1 MPLDVRSGEIIDQV
15 KYLSTSVE
23 YLVCAACTNG
33 RLLGA
38 ACTNATS
45 TASAARKRRKP
56 EKGAGDTAPRKAPKA
71 QHGKSNFARL
81 DKSEELPMPI
91 LCSSRTTQNSI
102 MEQSWHVEG
111 PHTHKRVRRATLNS
125 SGDVVG
131 FVDGTV
137 VGYLPLELADY
148 TSELTGRP
156 APLWHIRFDD
166 LNAGEEDLE
175 EVEVQDA
182 MDSYAKRRFQSS
194 ADAGSSIKFAS
205 CDERQK
211 PKHMSG
217 LAEVEQGAWSSRQV
231 EGASI
236 SRETPIRPV
245 ANSDVHASEV

>member
-23 YLVCAACTNG
+23 YLVCAE
-33 RLLGA
+33 
-38 ACTNATS
+38 CTNATS

-56 EKGAGDTAPRKAPKA
+56 EKGAVDTSPRKAPKA
-71 QHGKSNFARL
+71 QQGKSNFARL
-81 DKSEELPMPI
+81 DKSQELPIPIPI
-91 LCSSRTTQNSI
+91 LCSTATSQNAM
-102 MEQSWHVEG
+102 MEQSWRIEG

-182 MDSYAKRRFQSS
+182 IDSYAKRLFQSS
-194 ADAGSSIKFAS
+194 ADAGKFAS
-205 CDERQK
+205 CDERQNK
-211 PKHMSG
+211 VEEGMKVGAASNGAYVRG
-217 LAEVEQGAWSSRQV
+217 LEL
-231 EGASI
+231 
-236 SRETPIRPV
+236 P
-245 ANSDVHASEV
+245 